1 MSKFWYVL
9 GVVVAASIV
18 AASVRPKV
26 VKNRAVRDF
35 RQYYGLPK

>member
-9 GVVVAASIV
+9 GVALAAGIV
-18 AASVRPKV
+18 AASLRPKV

-35 RQYYGLPK
+35 RNYYGLPK